1 MNYNDIR
8 NAIQMD
14 RMTIEEVKNSPH
26 PNKRVIDILEQDIGY
41 LLQEMIQLSLKNGEQ
56 NEQTAV

>member
-14 RMTIEEVKNSPH
+14 RMTIEDMKNSLH

-41 LLQEMIQLSLKNGEQ
+41 LLQEMIQYSFKNGEQ
-56 NEQTAV
+56 YE